1 MTKRTWSQA
10 VGTAPHTVTVYERAD
25 KAGVLYLR
33 WWADGDWKRSS
44 LRRKLRDDAGRIDA
58 EVKAWAIDQA
68 KAKQSALAAGT
79 AILAQAGP
87 LTLQQGRDLMLDA
100 VSGKWP
106 RRTARTKVVQDDLD
120 RAIAVLGGDFPL
132 AKLTMA
138 TLRKVWRARITDAQ
152 RRGHDGYRP
161 AEITIGSLLSLTAW
175 LRREDHLDAGAGRAP
190 ETWRVSLREDWGALT
205 GRHVPTPKRDRHTA
219 AELRAILVAAWAVD
233 PRLGLL
239 LELGAE
245 LRGGQVLRCRRSD
258 CVWTAAPEP
267 DGTWLV
273 TIRGAGKKGGE
284 VMELTAEQ
292 ARTLTQVLRQGYLAP
307 FEQEGGDFPLFPAG
321 QLVGGRSGRPRVSAR
336 QREAQPVGRRA
347 VLSWFREAEERAG
360 VAHIRGRSL
369 YGLRRAGVDRA
380 KELGI
385 SREALKRLGGWSD
398 TQVPDA
404 IYAEQD
410 NVAARQEAAR
420 VRGMIRA
427 DAAEIESDSGAVVLR
442 DVPEPTTGTPNVNP
456 PANRGSGDGR

>member
-1 MTKRTWSQA
+1 VA
-10 VGTAPHTVTVYERAD
+10 
-25 KAGVLYLR
+25 
-33 WWADGDWKRSS
+33 
-44 LRRKLRDDAGRIDA
+44 LRD
-58 EVKAWAIDQA
+58 
-68 KAKQSALAAGT
+68 
-79 AILAQAGP
+79 
-87 LTLQQGRDLMLDA
+87 
-100 VSGKWP
+100 
-106 RRTARTKVVQDDLD
+106 
-120 RAIAVLGGDFPL
+120 
-132 AKLTMA
+132 
-138 TLRKVWRARITDAQ
+138 
-152 RRGHDGYRP
+152 
-161 AEITIGSLLSLTAW
+161 
-175 LRREDHLDAGAGRAP
+175 
-190 ETWRVSLREDWGALT
+190 DWGALT

-258 CVWTAAPEP
+258 CVATDVAVPEEP
-267 DGTWLV
+267 GTTRRTWLV

-292 ARTLTQVLRQGYLAP
+292 ARTLTQVLTQGYLAP

-321 QLVGGRSGRPRVSAR
+321 QLLGGRSGRPRVSTR
-336 QREAQPVGRRA
+336 QRDAQPVGRRA

-427 DAAEIESDSGAVVLR
+427 DAAEEVQG
-442 DVPEPTTGTPNVNP
+442 G
-456 PANRGSGDGR
+456 